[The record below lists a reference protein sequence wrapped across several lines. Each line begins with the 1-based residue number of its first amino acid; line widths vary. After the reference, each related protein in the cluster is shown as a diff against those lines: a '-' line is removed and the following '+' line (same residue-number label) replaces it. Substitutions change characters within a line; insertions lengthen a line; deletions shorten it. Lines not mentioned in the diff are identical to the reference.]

1 MAKIKCSG
9 PRLGLKL
16 YSSDELLLLII
27 KEKHSFESH
36 KRDICYA
43 GHQYKGWLNI
53 NGLLQNPDVD
63 DKTITLSQ
71 LKKII
76 DKQLK
81 VK

>member
-1 MAKIKCSG
+1 MKS
-9 PRLGLKL
+9 KL
-16 YSSDELLLLII
+16 YSTDEILLIAI

-36 KRDICYA
+36 KKDISYA
-43 GHQYKGWLNI
+43 GHHEKHWVHLDC
-53 NGLLQNPDVD
+53 GLPKMS